1 MPIDA
6 DLDDPNQDEDLISP
20 NERRPQRLLDSR
32 RQPDGE
38 LSDSEDEGEGG
49 RRDRASHRNRD
60 SSSQSSNGKHKFGMG
75 IGIMASG
82 SSNTHGAG
90 PSGHTT
96 AVRILSTSNTEDLKM
111 EVDDTPPASAE
122 ELEPEAT
129 PETMTNGD
137 SSMPVDSMP
146 VDTLPPPLPPASD
159 DADPAASIAS

>member
-49 RRDRASHRNRD
+49 RRNRASHRTRD

-82 SSNTHGAG
+82 PSNTHGAG

-96 AVRILSTSNTEDLKM
+96 AVRILSSSNAEDLKM
-111 EVDDTPPASAE
+111 EVDDTPPASNE
-122 ELEPEAT
+122 EAEPEAT
-129 PETMTNGD
+129 PETMINGD
-137 SSMPVDSMP
+137 SSKPADNMT
-146 VDTLPPPLPPASD
+146 VDTPPPPDTD
-159 DADPAASIAS
+159 DADDAASTAP